1 MLRCCVRFYHDVKA
15 WCCGVEVLLRLL
27 ARCHLA
33 AGVVVIVVG
42 AKASHWCCDAEVLC
56 EVLHWCLGFTLVSR
70 C

>member
-1 MLRCCVRFYHDVKA
+1 MLRCSVRFYHDVKA
-15 WCCGVEVLLRLL
+15 WCCGVEVL
-27 ARCHLA
+27 LA

-56 EVLHWCLGFTLVSR
+56 EVLHWCLGFTSLSR